1 MFRNIFKPKIRT
13 GETRRVKYAHIQRS
27 IFQSIV
33 SSAWNLGKCNRMK
46 AKIAVATVHG
56 RAYYKLVTELQR
68 RGLPFLSLKP
78 WDPVP
83 LDIKVVLTTRDESSQ
98 ILHPKI
104 LTLDEDSSPESVV
117 DKALLVLQGK
127 QGYEKVI
134 VGVDPGKTYGIAILG
149 DNKILATL
157 TASNREEASHLVV
170 GSLKRWPAEVRV
182 VRIGNGPAEYTK
194 TLLDSLDN
202 TLPEETMVEVVSEAG
217 TSRLT
222 SKSVNRRVL
231 KDAVSAIKIA
241 GRNGRM
247 FWRKS
252 AP

>member
-1 MFRNIFKPKIRT
+1 
-13 GETRRVKYAHIQRS
+13 
-27 IFQSIV
+27 
-33 SSAWNLGKCNRMK
+33 MK

-56 RAYYKLVTELQR
+56 RTYYRFVTELQR

-83 LDIKVVLTTRDESSQ
+83 LDIKVVLTTRDESPQ
-98 ILHPKI
+98 ISHPKI
-104 LTLDEDSSPESVV
+104 LTFEQDSSPESVV
-117 DKALLVLQGK
+117 DKALLTLQGK
-127 QGYEKVI
+127 KGYEKVV

-157 TASNREEASHLVV
+157 TSSNKEEASHLVV
-170 GSLKRWPAEVRV
+170 DSLKRFPAEVRL
-182 VRIGNGPAEYTK
+182 VRIGDGPVEYTK
-194 TLLDSLDN
+194 TLLESLN
-202 TLPEETMVEVVSEAG
+202 RTLPEETLMEIVSEAG

-222 SKSVNRRVL
+222 NNSVNRRML

-247 FWRKS
+247 FSRRNVQ
-252 AP
+252 